1 MSNKCH
7 AVYGRIAAVAKKSA
21 FSGAH
26 ARGKGG
32 GCENGKAEQA
42 CI

>member
-1 MSNKCH
+1 MDVS
-7 AVYGRIAAVAKKSA
+7 RPWLKKSA

-32 GCENGKAEQA
+32 GCENDKAEQA

>member
-7 AVYGRIAAVAKKSA
+7 AVYGRIAAVAKKIGIFGSA
-21 FSGAH
+21 CEGE
-26 ARGKGG
+26 RR

>member
-7 AVYGRIAAVAKKSA
+7 AVYGRIAALAKKSA

-32 GCENGKAEQA
+32 CENDKAEQA